1 LLFLGVILPIAF
13 FIVIQLMYQQENK
26 EAKELGSLL
35 LDVGVNL
42 LSSGA
47 SCSRIRITMRRLAT
61 FFNYKAHISVAPKSI
76 SLTLNDDTDNAIFSG
91 MRSIAAQG
99 VNFKTISGIS
109 RLSWQALEQDFSVQQ
124 IRDELNRLLTLPHY
138 PRLVILFFVSLAGSG
153 FCFTFGGKLP
163 EMVITFG
170 ATFCGLFIRQ
180 EAIKK
185 KFNPYICAFMG
196 SLVASLFAGA
206 FVKAGLDINFEHAFA
221 TSVLFLIPGVP
232 LINCF
237 TDLIDGNILNGLIRG
252 INALM
257 FALAIA
263 LGLLSAMLIYNL
275 K

>member
-1 LLFLGVILPIAF
+1 
-13 FIVIQLMYQQENK
+13 MNQQENND
-26 EAKELGSLL
+26 AKELGSLL

-42 LSSGA
+42 LGSGA

-61 FFNYKAHISVAPKSI
+61 LYNYIAHISVAPKSV
-76 SLTLNDDTDNAIFSG
+76 SLTLNDEEDNAIFNG
-91 MRSIAAQG
+91 MRTINAQG

-109 RLSWQALEQDFSVQQ
+109 RLSWQALEENFSMQQ
-124 IRDELNRLLTLPHY
+124 VRDELNRLLSLPHY
-138 PRLVILFFVSLAGSG
+138 PRLIILLFVSLAGAG

-180 EAIKK
+180 EAVKK
-185 KFNPYICAFMG
+185 KFNPYICVFMG

-263 LGLLSAMLIYNL
+263 LGLLAAMLIYNL

>member
-1 LLFLGVILPIAF
+1 
-13 FIVIQLMYQQENK
+13 MDQQQNN

-35 LDVGVNL
+35 LDVGVYL

-61 FFNYKAHISVAPKSI
+61 SSDYTTHISIAPKSV
-76 SLTLNDDTDNAIFSG
+76 SLTLNDEEDNAIFSG
-91 MRSIAAQG
+91 MRTILAQG

-109 RLSWQALEQDFSVQQ
+109 RLSWEAVEKDFSIQQ
-124 IRDELNRLLTLPHY
+124 VRDELNRLIALPHY
-138 PRLVILFFVSLAGSG
+138 PRLIVLIFVGIAGAG
-153 FCFTFGGKLP
+153 FCFSFGGKTP
-163 EMVITFG
+163 EMIITFG
-170 ATFCGLFIRQ
+170 ATVCGLFVRQ
-180 EAIKK
+180 EAVKH
-185 KFNPYICAFMG
+185 KFNPYICVFMG

-237 TDLIDGNILNGLIRG
+237 TDLIDGNILNGVVRG

-257 FALAIA
+257 FALSIA
-263 LGLLSAMLIYNL
+263 LGLLAAMLIYNL